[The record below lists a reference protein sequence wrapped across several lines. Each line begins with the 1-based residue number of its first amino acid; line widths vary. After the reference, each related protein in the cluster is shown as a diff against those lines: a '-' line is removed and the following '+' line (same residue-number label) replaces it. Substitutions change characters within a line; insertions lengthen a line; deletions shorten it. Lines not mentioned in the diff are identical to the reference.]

1 MPEDSSATVISDK
14 LSKSQEEIHSNED
27 IPIVGKT
34 SPQNLQ
40 EHESSEK
47 ITISMLLVGFLMGFN
62 EFIYF
67 MKFCYGRN
75 F

>member
-1 MPEDSSATVISDK
+1 MSEDSSATVISDK
-14 LSKSQEEIHSNED
+14 LSNSQEETPSNED
-27 IPIVGKT
+27 IPTVGET

-40 EHESSEK
+40 EHGSSEK
-47 ITISMLLVGFLMGFN
+47 ITISILLVEFLMGFY